1 MYQLDNNE
9 YMQDCICPFTLW
21 SENKV
26 YTVENMARI
35 VEILPEKGSI
45 LWCLLGE
52 LPSKLAFDL
61 VCSLPFS
68 ISCRVDA
75 ELDAV

>member
-1 MYQLDNNE
+1 MSFHFVIREQG
-9 YMQDCICPFTLW
+9 F
-21 SENKV
+21 

-45 LWCLLGE
+45 LWHLLGE
-52 LPSKLAFDL
+52 LPSKLAFDI
-61 VCSLPFS
+61 VCLLPFS
-68 ISCRVDA
+68 ISCKIDA